1 MREKFMIKKLLL
13 IFLFFIFNFNL
24 FAVQQEKLDE
34 VIKLINLGKND
45 DAINIL
51 KSYNEDGEILLAI
64 AYLGKKDF
72 VNAKICALQSYYK
85 NNDDVVANYILAQI
99 CEEQKDYDNAIKH
112 WYKVF
117 SESKDRSVKML
128 AKKHYDVLKMLKK

>member
-24 FAVQQEKLDE
+24 FSVQQEKLDE

-72 VNAKICALQSYYK
+72 VNAKIYALQSYYK
-85 NNDDVVANYILAQI
+85 NDNDVVANYILAQI